1 MTVLIADSDLVTRTL
16 LQKTLGGAGYEIC
29 TAATPGE
36 AEAAFVAQPHIN
48 AVVVDGKVSTGFG
61 GKLCTELRQRAGDR
75 PVFVIMMIRRED
87 GGDVRTA
94 LQNGANEVIN
104 KPVNS
109 DELLARLANGLRV
122 LEAEEALWTARAY
135 LAAVMENLDVGVII
149 TGADGRVAQANEA
162 LARVGGLPPEHIIGR
177 ERSHVFA
184 HWQGK
189 RQGNDAPF
197 TAGRQDVD
205 LPGRQ
210 RRVLRVTRA
219 QSKLPWGEIRV
230 ELCHDASKEVL
241 YDEFVEKSSQ
251 TDSVTGVLNRQG
263 GETALRKALDRAQ
276 RHGEGLSVGALRL
289 VNMPRADG
297 PAGPALADTVLR
309 SVAQTLVRM
318 TRGTDEVVRWSAE
331 GFLVVLHNASKT
343 QADVVIK
350 RLQKAVTALQI
361 EGSPSLRLAVGIT
374 ECNDQNSV
382 DDVVHRAWED
392 LGPASALVA

>member
-16 LQKTLGGAGYEIC
+16 LEKTLGGAGYEIC
-29 TAATPGE
+29 TASTPGE

-61 GKLCTELRQRAGDR
+61 GKLCTALRQRAGDR
-75 PVFVIMMIRRED
+75 PVFVIMMLRRED
-87 GGDVRTA
+87 GGDVRTS

-109 DELLARLANGLRV
+109 DELLARLSNGLRV

-135 LAAVMENLDVGVII
+135 LAAVLENLDVGVII

-189 RQGNDAPF
+189 RHANDAPF
-197 TAGRQDVD
+197 TAGREDVD

-251 TDSVTGVLNRQG
+251 TDLVTGVLNRQG

-318 TRGTDEVVRWSAE
+318 TRGTDEVVRWSAD
-331 GFLVVLHNASKT
+331 GFLVVLHNASRT

-350 RLQKAVTALQI
+350 RLQKAVTALQV

-374 ECNDQNSV
+374 ECNDQSNV